1 MTTLCAIVLP
11 FSTQFP
17 LSILARKLDKLVTT
31 HLDRADIETILPH
44 REPFLFVD
52 SVSEIEAGKRIVGEL
67 RVDQAIHFLS
77 RRDDGVF
84 LPATMLA
91 EAMAQVG
98 AILVLHPEENR
109 GRTIYFRAVDGA
121 KFNDPVALGQTVRI
135 EAEVRR
141 MRARFGRVAVTA
153 YVGDTVVATGV
164 MSFALG

>member
-1 MTTLCAIVLP
+1 
-11 FSTQFP
+11 
-17 LSILARKLDKLVTT
+17 VTT
-31 HLDRADIETILPH
+31 SVDRSRIQAILPH

-52 SVSEIEAGKRIVGEL
+52 SVIEIEPMKRIVGEL
-67 RVDQAIHFLS
+67 HVVDTIRFLS

-84 LPATMLA
+84 LPPTVLA

-109 GRTIYFRAVDGA
+109 GRTIYFRSIEGA
-121 KFNDPVALGQTVRI
+121 EFNGHVSLGETVRI

-141 MRARFGRVAVTA
+141 IRARFGSLAVTA
-153 YVGDTVVATGV
+153 HVGDTVVAKGL